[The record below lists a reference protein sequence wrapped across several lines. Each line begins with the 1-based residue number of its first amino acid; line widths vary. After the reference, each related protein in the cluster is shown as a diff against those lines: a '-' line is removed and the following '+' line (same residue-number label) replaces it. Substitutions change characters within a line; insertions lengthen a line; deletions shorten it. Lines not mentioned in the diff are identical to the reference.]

1 MGFMVSDFNVY
12 LGLESLH
19 NIIFQFVNLKHLRL
33 IVKGDS
39 YNKMCFVINDVGRK
53 LVHLI

>member
-39 YNKMCFVINDVGRK
+39 YNKMCFVINDVGLK